1 MRLKAK
7 NANELIIEKFSNQSC
22 KSAKYAKT
30 TIKKRDG
37 TEVAQQMGSTA
48 AISTTVPK
56 ITPASDLKNTSIENQ
71 SQQ

>member
-1 MRLKAK
+1 LQEKIKLEGTKRKKRRMRLKAK

-37 TEVAQQMGSTA
+37 TEVA
-48 AISTTVPK
+48 
-56 ITPASDLKNTSIENQ
+56 
-71 SQQ
+71 